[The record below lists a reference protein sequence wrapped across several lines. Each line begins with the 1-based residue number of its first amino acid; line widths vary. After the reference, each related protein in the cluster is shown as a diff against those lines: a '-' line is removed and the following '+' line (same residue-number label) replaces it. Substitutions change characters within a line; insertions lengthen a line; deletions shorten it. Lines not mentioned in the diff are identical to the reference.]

1 MEGRLGESG
10 SEPESAQHGRPQQN
24 ACGDLA
30 DNFWLA
36 EFYERLP
43 EQLCQAD
50 QQKQDKEK

>member
-43 EQLCQAD
+43 EQLRQAN